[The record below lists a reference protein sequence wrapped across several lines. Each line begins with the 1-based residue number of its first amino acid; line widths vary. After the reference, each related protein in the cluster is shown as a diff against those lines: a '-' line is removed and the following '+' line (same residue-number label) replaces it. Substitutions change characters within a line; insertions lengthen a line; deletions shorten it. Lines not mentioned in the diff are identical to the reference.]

1 MNTTAKSPMVPMT
14 EFVNQM
20 RKQVESI
27 RNDQPIKFSMA
38 ASDGDHIRQ
47 GDVYV
52 TLRDKVPNGFTKRE
66 LKDKDLGR
74 NPAQVAIGNTQGS
87 RHIWDSL
94 EGVDIYKKD
103 GADELQGCVYVLR
116 ETRTLTH
123 PEHGD
128 VICTVP
134 EGETRTFEITYQ
146 RAYAK
151 EIKRVR
157 D

>member
-1 MNTTAKSPMVPMT
+1 MSKTATIPMT
-14 EFVNQM
+14 EYLSKM
-20 RKQVESI
+20 RGQAESI
-27 RNDQPIKFSMA
+27 RNDQPIEFSVA
-38 ASDGDHIRQ
+38 ASAGDYIRQ

-52 TLRDKVPNGFTKRE
+52 TLCDEVPAGFTKRE
-66 LKDKDLGR
+66 LKDLGK

-94 EGVDIYKKD
+94 EGVEIYKND
-103 GADELQGCVYVLR
+103 RANELQGCVYVLSQ
-116 ETRTLTH
+116 TRTLTH

-134 EGETRTFEITYQ
+134 EGETRIFNITYQ
-146 RAYAK
+146 RAYAE

>member
-1 MNTTAKSPMVPMT
+1 MNVSVKNDQVSMS
-14 EFVNQM
+14 EFLNKMQE
-20 RKQVESI
+20 QVESI
-27 RNDQPIKFSMA
+27 RNDQPIEFPLA
-38 ASDGDHIRQ
+38 ASAGDYIRQ

-52 TLRDKVPNGFTKRE
+52 TLLDEVPSDFTKRE
-66 LKDKDLGR
+66 LKDLGR

-94 EGVDIYKKD
+94 EGVEIYKKD
-103 GADELQGCVYVLR
+103 RANELQGCVYALSQ
-116 ETRTLTH
+116 TRTLTH

-128 VICTVP
+128 VVCLVP
-134 EGETRTFEITYQ
+134 EGETRIFDITYQ
-146 RAYAK
+146 RAYAD